1 MDLNLNMDPI
11 VIRNFLIWI
20 ALALGSTIFLG
31 AVPSWM
37 RCGAKRADPSAAAAL
52 FSLVLSGSCIALVIT
67 ADTGMQLLSLTR
79 MQYVYLAVC
88 GLLSALTWLSLF
100 TALTGG
106 RVIRVIPVYLLWY
119 LLTLVASHFLFGAP
133 MGLWKI
139 CCMIGV
145 LLGIVFIESGT
156 KNIGG
161 QLWFIYTIIAALA
174 TVGIQVINRAFLGDV
189 LDDTLF
195 HTGRAVFAC
204 VILWLFVFIRGKQ
217 KTLGD
222 LSTRGWIGV
231 SFAALSLTAAY
242 ACDYYAALRGEISDL
257 APISILS
264 FAFVMLFARM
274 FQKEKQSGSIVFGSL
289 LVLLGLFGILMGL

>member
-1 MDLNLNMDPI
+1 MDLDPI

-52 FSLVLSGSCIALVIT
+52 FSFVLSGLCIALVVT
-67 ADTGMQLLSLTR
+67 TDTGLPLLALAR
-79 MQYVYLAVC
+79 MQYGYLAIC

-139 CCMIGV
+139 CCIIVV
-145 LLGIVFIESGT
+145 LLGIVLIESGT
-156 KNIGG
+156 KNPGG
-161 QLWFIYTIIAALA
+161 QLWFVYTLVAALA
-174 TVGIQVINRAFLGDV
+174 TVGIQLIRKAFLSEV

-222 LSTRGWIGV
+222 LSARGWVGI
-231 SFAALSLTAAY
+231 SFAALSLAASY
-242 ACDYYAALRGEISDL
+242 ACDYYAAVRGEISYL
-257 APISILS
+257 APIAILS
-264 FAFVMLFARM
+264 FMFTMLFARM

>member
-1 MDLNLNMDPI
+1 MDLDPI

-52 FSLVLSGSCIALVIT
+52 FSFVLSGLCIALVVT
-67 ADTGMQLLSLTR
+67 TDTGLPLLALTR
-79 MQYVYLAVC
+79 MQYGYLAIC

-139 CCMIGV
+139 CCIIVV
-145 LLGIVFIESGT
+145 LLGIVLIESGT
-156 KNIGG
+156 KNPGG
-161 QLWFIYTIIAALA
+161 QLWFVYTLVAALA
-174 TVGIQVINRAFLGDV
+174 TVGIQLIRKAFLSEV

-222 LSTRGWIGV
+222 LSARGWVGI
-231 SFAALSLTAAY
+231 SFAALSLAASY
-242 ACDYYAALRGEISDL
+242 ACDYYAAVRGEISYL
-257 APISILS
+257 APIAILS
-264 FAFVMLFARM
+264 FMFTMLFARM

>member
-1 MDLNLNMDPI
+1 MDLDPI

-20 ALALGSTIFLG
+20 ALALGSTVFLG

-52 FSLVLSGSCIALVIT
+52 FSLVLAGSCIALIVVT
-67 ADTGMQLLSLTR
+67 NTWQPLLALTR
-79 MQYVYLAVC
+79 MQYVYLAIC

-106 RVIRVIPVYLLWY
+106 RVIKVIPVYMLWY

-139 CCMIGV
+139 CCMIVV
-145 LLGIVFIESGT
+145 LLGIVFIESGA
-156 KNIGG
+156 KKLGG
-161 QLWFIYTIIAALA
+161 QLWFIYTIIAALS
-174 TVGIQVINRAFLGDV
+174 TVGIQLIQRAFLSDV
-189 LDDTLF
+189 LDDALF
-195 HTGRAVFAC
+195 HTGRAAFAS
-204 VILWLFVFIRGKQ
+204 VILWVFVFARGKQ

-222 LSTRGWIGV
+222 LNARGWVGI
-231 SFAALSLTAAY
+231 SFAAFSLAASY
-242 ACDYYAALRGEISDL
+242 ACDYYAAVRGEISYL
-257 APISILS
+257 APIAILS
-264 FAFVMLFARM
+264 FAFVMLFARI
-274 FQKEKQSGSIVFGSL
+274 FQKEKQSGAIVFGSL